1 MMSGLSKSR
10 IIMHRQCPKR
20 LWLKTHKPELE
31 MIDAGMAV
39 GFSTGD
45 AVGDKARQLYPD
57 GVLID
62 PSSLSEALAQTQAHL
77 NELPKPLFEA
87 TFEHKGTL
95 IRADLLLPDEHG
107 WRMVE
112 VKSST
117 SVKPYH
123 LEDAAVQAYVLAQN
137 KILVSRIEIAHI
149 DNQFVYMGDDNYQ
162 GLLKH
167 QIETKTVNT
176 LAQQVPDW
184 IAQAQQ
190 TVAQKKEPAIAVGK
204 QCNEPFACSF
214 RRYCDPQAFEPVPV
228 TSPKVLPR
236 GGKYAQQLLLDGK
249 DDLTQL
255 AEADLP
261 KALFQR
267 IWRTLK
273 TGQAELDPKAKAIID
288 ALSYPYYHIDF
299 ETINLAIPVWAG
311 TRPYQQVPF
320 QWSCHIQTPD
330 TITHH
335 AFLGDGLSD
344 PRREFTESL
353 LATLDTEG
361 TIFVYNA
368 AFEKTRL
375 LEMAQVFP
383 EHKAA
388 IDALMPRIFD
398 LLPLMRNHYYH
409 PDMKGSWSIKA
420 VLPTIAPDLSYK
432 TLTVGH
438 GGAAME
444 AFGEMM
450 KADTTQERRA
460 ELYQALL
467 DYCELDTLAMV
478 RIVEFLLNLEGI

>member
-1 MMSGLSKSR
+1 MSGLSKSR
-10 IIMHRQCPKR
+10 ILLHRQCPKR
-20 LWLKTHKPELE
+20 LWLKTNRPELE
-31 MIDAGMAV
+31 IVDDGMAK
-39 GFSTGD
+39 GFVTGD

-57 GVLID
+57 GVLIET
-62 PSSLSEALAQTQAHL
+62 PSLTEALAQTRTLINQP
-77 NELPKPLFEA
+77 PKPLFEA

-95 IRADLLLPDEHG
+95 IRADLMLPDEHG

-117 SVKPYH
+117 SVKPYY

-137 KILVSRIEIAHI
+137 KVPVSRIEIAHI

-167 QIETKTVNT
+167 QIETKTVNE

-184 IAQAQQ
+184 IAQAQH
-190 TVAQKKEPAIAVGK
+190 TLTLK
-204 QCNEPFACSF
+204 NEPKITVGNQCSEPFGCSF
-214 RRYCDPQAFEPVPV
+214 RHYCDPQAFEPVPV

-236 GGKYAQQLLLDGK
+236 GGKFVQQLIDAGK
-249 DDLTQL
+249 TDLTML
-255 AEADLP
+255 AEADLS
-261 KALFQR
+261 KAIYQR
-267 IWRTLK
+267 IWRTLQ
-273 TGQAELDPKAKAIID
+273 TGQAELDPQAKAIID
-288 ALSYPYYHIDF
+288 ALPYPYYHIDF

-320 QWSCHIQTPD
+320 QWSCHIQMPD
-330 TITHH
+330 SITHH
-335 AFLGDGLSD
+335 AFLGDGQSD

-353 LATLDTEG
+353 LATLGTMG

-368 AFEKTRL
+368 AFEKSRL
-375 LEMAQVFP
+375 QEMGDAFP

-432 TLTVGH
+432 ALTVGH

-444 AFGEMM
+444 AFAEMM
-450 KADTTQERRA
+450 KSETTPERRA

-467 DYCELDTLAMV
+467 EYCELDTLAMV
-478 RIVEFLLNLEGI
+478 LIVNYLKDYMK